1 MRSILKALDE
11 RFPNL
16 FRTHPTYPCIQPT
29 EIDANEKLTN
39 YRFFIFYYLDQ
50 QPGFTLEEEM
60 HLAMSI
66 DNLQRLGLIKL
77 NSRIIQLNYD
87 YTKLSTHPIVLNI
100 AQHLDQGSHLSIRNF
115 KVELTNYGQALA
127 KCCFAS

>member
-1 MRSILKALDE
+1 MRSIPKTRDA

-16 FRTHPTYPCIQPT
+16 FRAHPTYSCIQPT
-29 EIDANEKLTN
+29 EIDANEKLTD
-39 YRFFIFYYLDQ
+39 YRFFIFDYLDQ

-66 DNLQRLGLIKL
+66 DNLQRLSLIKL
-77 NSRIIQLNYD
+77 NQQVIQLNYD
-87 YTKLSTHPIVLNI
+87 YTKLSMHPIMLDI
-100 AQHLDQGSHLSIRNF
+100 AQHLDQGSHLSIRKF
-115 KVELTNYGQALA
+115 RVELTNYGQALA